1 MSKAKTTTR
10 IMFAVLVTTTI
21 MYAYTSGLPALLNP
35 VKAQEATDNNTTTD
49 TYTGTIA
56 ISDNLTFANP
66 FYEATSG
73 KVISQ
78 RILGTSEGSPQVEL
92 STIQDATIQGVGN
105 VTNLATWTNTLKPD
119 KLIYATGKGVI
130 TAENG
135 EMATWIAND
144 IGRSDDKGIITYRGL
159 ILFNTVNSSSTSG
172 KHLAFLNNME
182 ALFMTKVNV
191 NSSDRPQAT
200 KMWEWK

>member
-1 MSKAKTTTR
+1 MSKANSTTR

-21 MYAYTSGLPALLNP
+21 MYAFTLGPPVLLYP
-35 VKAQEATDNNTTTD
+35 VKAQEATNNNTTTN
-49 TYTGTIA
+49 TGTIA
-56 ISDNLTFANP
+56 ISDNLTLANP

-92 STIQDATIQGVGN
+92 STIQDATMQGVGN

-130 TAENG
+130 TTENG
-135 EMATWIAND
+135 EMATWVGND
-144 IGRSDDKGIITYRGL
+144 IGRSDDKGVITYKGL
-159 ILFNTVNSSSTSG
+159 IFFNTVNSTSTSG
-172 KHLAFLNNME
+172 KNLAFLNNME

-191 NSSDRPQAT
+191 NSSDRPQVT